1 MESANRQLSGGN
13 LVGCRD
19 TKMLVLRV
27 LFERKKM
34 KTFEYC
40 FTAPSSDIQH
50 DMLVTM
56 LAEIGFD
63 SFMDDN
69 FGLRAYCSEENRDD
83 SAVENLLSDPVFF
96 DVHLLKVETMPDK
109 DWNELW
115 EASYQPVVINER
127 CRVRAP
133 FHEPDPSFEFD
144 LVIEPKMSFGTANHE
159 TTAQIISLMLE
170 TDFQGKEVLDMGSGT
185 AVLAILAKKLG
196 ASRTVAIDND
206 EWAYRNAFTNCELNG
221 ISDIEIVLGDA
232 SSIKGEF
239 DRVLAN
245 INRNILMRDMHLYV
259 AAMRPQAHIFFSGFY
274 TEDLPSIQAEAERL
288 GLRYHRHLSRNNWVA
303 AEFVK

>member
-1 MESANRQLSGGN
+1 
-13 LVGCRD
+13 
-19 TKMLVLRV
+19 
-27 LFERKKM
+27 M
-34 KTFEYC
+34 KTFEYT

-63 SFMDDN
+63 SFMDDDRS
-69 FGLRAYCSEENRDD
+69 LKAYCTAESRDD
-83 SAVENLLSDPVFF
+83 MAVETLLNEPSFSDIR
-96 DVHLLKVETMPDK
+96 LLNVEEMPDK

-115 EASYQPVVINER
+115 EASYQPVVVNER

-133 FHEPDPSFEFD
+133 FHAPDPSFEFD

-159 TTAQIISLMLE
+159 TTAQIITLMLE
-170 TDFQGKEVLDMGSGT
+170 TDFQGKAVLDMGSGT

-196 ASRTVAIDND
+196 ALHTVAIDND

-221 ISDIEIVLGDA
+221 IDDIEIVLGDA
-232 SSIKGEF
+232 LFIQGQY
-239 DRVLAN
+239 DMVLAN
-245 INRNILMRDMHLYV
+245 INRNILLRDMHYYV
-259 AAMRPQAHIFFSGFY
+259 DAMRPNAHIFFSGFY
-274 TEDLPSIQAEAERL
+274 TEDLDSIKAEAERL
-288 GLRYHRHLSRNNWVA
+288 GLHYCRNMSRNNWVA

>member
-1 MESANRQLSGGN
+1 
-13 LVGCRD
+13 
-19 TKMLVLRV
+19 
-27 LFERKKM
+27 M
-34 KTFEYC
+34 KTFEYI

-56 LAEIGFD
+56 LAGIGFD
-63 SFMDDN
+63 SFMDDERS
-69 FGLRAYCSEENRDD
+69 LKAYCSADNRDD
-83 SAVENLLSDPVFF
+83 MAVENLLLEPSFSDIQ
-96 DVHLLKVETMPDK
+96 LLKVEEMPDK

-115 EASYQPVVINER
+115 EASYQPVMVNER

-159 TTAQIISLMLE
+159 TTAQIIQLMLE
-170 TDFQGKEVLDMGSGT
+170 TDFQGKDVLDMGSGT

-196 ASRTVAIDND
+196 AARTMAIDND

-232 SSIKGEF
+232 QSIEGSF
-239 DRVLAN
+239 DVVLAN
-245 INRNILMRDMHLYV
+245 INRNILLRDMCLYV
-259 AAMRPQAHIFFSGFY
+259 NAMRPAAHIFFSGFY
-274 TEDLPSIQAEAERL
+274 TEDLDSIKAEAERL
-288 GLRYHRHLSRNNWVA
+288 GLRYQRHLSKNNWVA

>member
-1 MESANRQLSGGN
+1 
-13 LVGCRD
+13 
-19 TKMLVLRV
+19 
-27 LFERKKM
+27 M
-34 KTFEYC
+34 KTFEYT

-50 DMLVTM
+50 DMLTTM

-63 SFMDDN
+63 SFMDEDYA
-69 FGLRAYCSEENRDD
+69 LKAYCSTDSRDD
-83 SAVENLLSDPVFF
+83 MAVENLLLDPAFT
-96 DVHLLKVETMPDK
+96 DLRLLKVEEMPDK

-115 EASYQPVVINER
+115 EASYQPVVVNER

-159 TTAQIISLMLE
+159 TTAQIIQLMLE

-196 ASRTVAIDND
+196 AVHTVAIDND
-206 EWAYRNAFTNCELNG
+206 EWAYRNAFTNVDLNG
-221 ISDIEIVLGDA
+221 VSDIDIILGDA
-232 SSIKGEF
+232 LSIQGQY
-239 DRVLAN
+239 DVVLAN
-245 INRNILMRDMHLYV
+245 INRNILLRDMHYYV
-259 AAMRPQAHIFFSGFY
+259 EAMKPGAHIFFSGFY
-274 TEDLPSIQAEAERL
+274 TEDLESIKVEAERL
-288 GLRYHRHLSRNNWVA
+288 GLHYERHLTRNNWVA